1 MIAQNYFDLLL
12 VPKMGYDIYIRAN
25 IELTL
30 FQLCVSLHHFT
41 DLHRFQESH
50 W

>member
-12 VPKMGYDIYIRAN
+12 VPKMGYAPYIPAYV
-25 IELTL
+25 ELTL
-30 FQLCVSLHHFT
+30 FQLRVPLYHFT
-41 DLHRFQESH
+41 DLHRFQESG